1 MNLGNSLN
9 QALIKLTRLIL
20 KADVEGEERE
30 ELLEQHEALTEQLQ
44 ELVNNTIPKDMDE
57 YAKAN
62 GALLQAIAKIDEAQ
76 QDVNKIADVIGKV
89 STAVKLVG
97 QLVDK
102 VA

>member
-9 QALIKLTRLIL
+9 QALIKLTRLVL
-20 KADVEGEERE
+20 KAEGEERE
-30 ELLEQHEALTEQLQ
+30 ELLKQHEALTAKLQ
-44 ELVNNTIPKDMDE
+44 ELVNNAIPKDTDE

-76 QDVNKIADVIGKV
+76 QDVDKIVDVIGKV
-89 STAVKLVG
+89 SNAVNLIG